1 MIGNVKDVLLVEAGG
16 KEDRHLK
23 VQVEIDIAKPLLR
36 GTMLKFKL
44 AEICVEFRYET
55 LPTFCFYCG
64 HLGHNKKLCTKR
76 KQDLNQNCLLKD
88 QYGLWMRAGSRRSEG
103 GEAQREGIKG
113 GISHE
118 VGELS
123 QEENK
128 RDGVDK
134 EIELLAS
141 QEGSL
146 VVSKA
151 ESVLGRGWSL
161 RNSGIVRRMINQQIG
176 MEAKVSEGERAE

>member
-1 MIGNVKDVLLVEAGG
+1 MRGE
-16 KEDRHLK
+16 RHREK
-23 VQVEIDIAKPLLR
+23 
-36 GTMLKFKL
+36 
-44 AEICVEFRYET
+44 
-55 LPTFCFYCG
+55 
-64 HLGHNKKLCTKR
+64 
-76 KQDLNQNCLLKD
+76 
-88 QYGLWMRAGSRRSEG
+88 GS
-103 GEAQREGIKG
+103 G

-118 VGELS
+118 VGELR

-146 VVSKA
+146 VMSKA

-161 RNSGIVRRMINQQIG
+161 RKSGIVRR
-176 MEAKVSEGERAE
+176 